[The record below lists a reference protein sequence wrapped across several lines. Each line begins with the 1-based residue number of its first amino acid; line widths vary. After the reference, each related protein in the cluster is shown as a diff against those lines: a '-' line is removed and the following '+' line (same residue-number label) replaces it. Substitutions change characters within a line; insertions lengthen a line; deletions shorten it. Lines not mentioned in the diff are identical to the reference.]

1 VAKVAVLGLGRM
13 GAALARKL
21 ATAGHHV
28 TGWNRTPEVTS
39 ALVTSFATA
48 GPSNGSLQAGATPAA
63 TVDGAS
69 VVIAM
74 LANGTI
80 TQQVLLDETVLAA
93 LAPDAIV
100 CDMGTSGVATAE
112 ALAAIIRARG
122 RSFVDAPVSG
132 SVPTVDAGQLLI
144 MAGGSVDEI
153 TRAAEVLSAFAKQ
166 VIHTGGVG
174 TGQAMKL
181 AVNLIVH
188 DLNAAVS
195 EGLLLATRSGISAEV
210 AYDVFQS
217 SVIGAP
223 FVQYK
228 RAAFLNND
236 VPVAMS
242 LGLVE
247 KDLTLIVD
255 QADRLGVAANTTRA
269 VLAEVSGACVAGYGT
284 SDMAALA
291 RHLGVISG

>member
-1 VAKVAVLGLGRM
+1 M

-48 GPSNGSLQAGATPAA
+48 GPSNGLLQAGATPAA